1 MNANDT
7 LRLVVIDDEK
17 YICDIIVE
25 SLAAEKYEI
34 VSFTD
39 PLKAIQHMH
48 EHPVDLVLTDLV
60 MGESSG
66 VDVLEKALKEHQDAI
81 VVIMTAHPTVQTAI
95 SVLKRGAYDFLV
107 KPFKLEV
114 LKAVIRRGV
123 AHQKV
128 VRENLAL
135 RGQVE
140 FLKAASAFTMGVD
153 IDQYLRMVLGSC
165 KTELGAAA
173 ASIIEVDPTNG
184 GIVRT
189 VCEADQ
195 EAQRATVLEDSLLSR
210 FSYTRSPQ
218 PHVTSREVRV
228 EDQPMVETLIS
239 SPIFVRR
246 TLHGVINLLVVDRFR
261 RVYPAQLNALT
272 ILTNAAASAISNQK
286 LYDDLQIS
294 YLQAIRALANA
305 IEARDSHTAGHTD
318 RVIRLAEPVAR
329 EMGWNGIRITNLIMG
344 CTLHDIGKIG
354 VPDSILNK
362 PAKLTDDE
370 RERMTNHP
378 LVGLRIVSGIDL
390 FKPAVPYII
399 SHHERFDGA
408 GYPKGL
414 RGEEIPVEGRL
425 LAVVDTFDAILSD
438 RPYRNGAPIEVAVN
452 ELVTNKGRQFDPRI
466 VDVFLRVLQDRK
478 INLLELYGREFD
490 LQFLGEAAVTAEMAP
505 A

>member
-1 MNANDT
+1 MNSNDN
-7 LRLVVIDDEK
+7 LRLVVVDDEK

-39 PLKAIQHMH
+39 PLKAIEHMH
-48 EHPVDLVLTDLV
+48 DHPVDLVLTDLV

-66 VDVLEKALKEHQDAI
+66 VDVLERALKEHQDAI

-153 IDQYLRMVLGSC
+153 IDQYLRMVLDSC
-165 KTELGAAA
+165 RTELGATAA
-173 ASIIEVDPTNG
+173 AIIEIDPTHG
-184 GIVRT
+184 GVVRT
-189 VCEADQ
+189 VCESDQ
-195 EAQRATVLEDSLLSR
+195 EAQRAAVLADSHLLR

-218 PHVTSREVRV
+218 PHVTSREIRV
-228 EDQPMVETLIS
+228 ENQAMVETLIS

-246 TLHGVINLLVVDRFR
+246 TLHGVINLLVLDRFR
-261 RVYPAQLNALT
+261 RVYPAQLNALN

-286 LYDDLQIS
+286 LYDDLQTS

-329 EMGWNGIRITNLIMG
+329 EMGWSGMRITNLIMG

-362 PAKLTDDE
+362 PAKLTDEE
-370 RERMTNHP
+370 RERMVNHP

-399 SHHERFDGA
+399 SHHERYDGH

-414 RGEEIPVEGRL
+414 RGDEIPVEGRL
-425 LAVVDTFDAILSD
+425 LSVVDTFDAILSD
-438 RPYRNGAPIEVAVN
+438 RPYRSGAPIEIAVN
-452 ELVTNKGRQFDPRI
+452 ELVTNKGLQFDPSI
-466 VDVFLRVLQDRK
+466 VDVFLLVLRDRK
-478 INLLELYGREFD
+478 INLFELYGREFD
-490 LQFLGEAAVTAEMAP
+490 LGFLSNQELRRESAP